1 MLDPH
6 MGKSHSTV
14 GKYKQLITQMSNWA
28 MREEICTT
36 NFAKFVKLPEHTKK
50 EKDIFSE
57 EDVKKFEGDGS
68 EAAKIVLMLLAAGM
82 RIGDLF
88 SLPLADYHG
97 SYVIGGEKTEAGRN
111 RIIPIRP
118 EGRQYFAYFADR
130 VTGKF
135 LLSGYKWAK
144 SARQLSQARFL
155 PVA

>member
-1 MLDPH
+1 

-82 RIGDLF
+82 RIGDR
-88 SLPLADYHG
+88 SVCPSRTITA
-97 SYVIGGEKTEAGRN
+97 AM
-111 RIIPIRP
+111 
-118 EGRQYFAYFADR
+118 
-130 VTGKF
+130 
-135 LLSGYKWAK
+135 
-144 SARQLSQARFL
+144 
-155 PVA
+155 